1 MDKEIIQL
9 KLNIIKTLASKIA
22 DSKLASCDIYNN
34 EKGSIISTITF
45 IDEKGNELIITGRN
59 LDY

>member
-1 MDKEIIQL
+1 MKKRVDY
-9 KLNIIKTLASKIA
+9 
-22 DSKLASCDIYNN
+22 DIYNN